1 MRKEDDMIKRRLAVL
16 MTILMSSLFMLSG
29 CSSTGTG
36 DPQNKPADKQDQAGG
51 EEIVLEEDD
60 FIKSIRDRGRL
71 IVGCKMDVPGLGL
84 YDKETDSWSGLEVEL
99 AYKTAALIFDVSPDE
114 AKEQNL
120 VEIKGVTVADR
131 EDTLENGDIDCM
143 IATYTITPE
152 RGERF
157 TLSNSYYTDYVGLM
171 VRYSGKDQ
179 DLNSLGSSD
188 IKSIAD
194 LDGKYVGVPRNATTR
209 QDFINYIETMNT
221 VKVSPIFCE
230 YESYDQ
236 LFTALKNGNID
247 VMSVD
252 VSILNGYVDSTT
264 KILDA
269 RFAGQHYG
277 AAVRNENASLISY
290 INKAITQ

>member
-1 MRKEDDMIKRRLAVL
+1 MFKRKIAVL
-16 MTILMSSLFMLSG
+16 VMVIMGMSVLLGG
-29 CSSTGTG
+29 CSSGG
-36 DPQNKPADKQDQAGG
+36 AGNGQKPSEGPETTEQGAP
-51 EEIVLEEDD
+51 EEITLEEDD
-60 FIKSIRDRGRL
+60 FIKSIKERGKL

-84 YDKETDSWSGLEVEL
+84 YDEETDSWSGLEVEL
-99 AYKTAALIFDVSPDE
+99 AYKTAGQIFGVSPDE
-114 AKEQNL
+114 AKERNL

-131 EDTLENGDIDCM
+131 EETLEKGDIDCM
-143 IATYTITPE
+143 IATYTITKE

-171 VRYSGKDQ
+171 VRYTGGDKDL
-179 DLNSLGSSD
+179 DSLGSGD
-188 IKSIAD
+188 IRSIAD

-209 QDFINYIETMNT
+209 EDFLNYINTMNT
-221 VKVSPIFCE
+221 IKVSPIFCE

-236 LFTALKNGNID
+236 LFKALKDGNID

-252 VSILNGYVDSTT
+252 VSILNGYVDKST

-277 AAVRNENASLISY
+277 AAVRNENANLINY
-290 INKAITQ
+290 INKAIAE